1 MSHHHST
8 AKKRQTQEAGV
19 MYLFSRAQGCK
30 MLNKLHQQ
38 CQLSL
43 IISATFTGDHLICR
57 LGISINKGKNSS
69 HHFIQSK
76 KNPVVLPFVQ
86 DYTSYQ
92 NHILLCKRSPKE
104 RTHIVITKYN
114 MSESKGCCAM
124 YVWVISQ
131 VTITHNPTK
140 GYWHEIRLNSFN
152 YHSILVTYT
161 GWLLQVI
168 PLEDL

>member
-1 MSHHHST
+1 MSHYRST
-8 AKKRQTQEAGV
+8 ARKRQTQEVGV
-19 MYLFSRAQGCK
+19 CTCSPGLGAAKCWTSSISSVSSPW
-30 MLNKLHQQ
+30 
-38 CQLSL
+38 SL
-43 IISATFTGDHLICR
+43 VPPS
-57 LGISINKGKNSS
+57 LGIVWFAGWE
-69 HHFIQSK
+69 FPLTK
-76 KNPVVLPFVQ
+76 KRTVFKISYRAKKKIVVLPFVQ

-92 NHILLCKRSPKE
+92 NHIPLCKRSPKE

-114 MSESKGCCAM
+114 MSVSKGCCAI

-131 VTITHNPTK
+131 VAITHNPTK
-140 GYWHEIRLNSFN
+140 GYWHEISLNSFN